1 MTREDIEGRDQE
13 TDDDGEILI
22 PCTNPASCA
31 CGKATGECRPSG
43 PRPPDHDRLSPE
55 QWWTKRRV
63 SAIGRR
69 QYTKLTRVL
78 AQLPHSDGKL

>member
-43 PRPPDHDRLSPE
+43 PRPPDYDRLVARAMVDKTPSFSHRE
-55 QWWTKRRV
+55 ATIHK
-63 SAIGRR
+63 
-69 QYTKLTRVL
+69 T
-78 AQLPHSDGKL
+78 D